1 MPRTFL
7 AGSSFLA
14 TCGALVVFMTVL
26 IMLFGPWIAPYGE
39 NQIVGPEFE
48 AWNDQFL
55 LGTDFQGRDF
65 YSLLIL
71 GTRTT
76 VGVALLATLPAFLLG
91 SAMGFLAGIE
101 SGWVDRTL
109 TWAADTIMAVPPFI
123 WLFML
128 TPGAYGLGT
137 SLVVG
142 VCAIIFA
149 APVYRLA
156 RALARNA
163 LSPTSDEPAG
173 APGDGSGRVFG
184 AKLWPRARQPIAV
197 EFGLRFC
204 AVYMFIN
211 AVSFLGMGIKGTAA
225 EWVSL
230 VVRNATLIT
239 FGDITP
245 LIPVAPL
252 IVVPLSVHFL
262 INAFRHPANEIYDTL
277 NLEIALPARPGAA
290 Q

>member
-1 MPRTFL
+1 MVRNFL
-7 AGSSFLA
+7 AGSSLLA
-14 TCGALVVFMTVL
+14 TCGALVIFMTVL

-39 NQIVGPEFE
+39 NQIVGSVYEP
-48 AWNDQFL
+48 WNDQFL
-55 LGTDFQGRDF
+55 FGTDFQGRDF
-65 YSLLIL
+65 YSRLIL
-71 GTRTT
+71 GTRST
-76 VGVALLATLPAFLLG
+76 VGVALLATLLAFFLG
-91 SAMGFLAGIE
+91 SAMGFLAGIKT
-101 SGWVDRTL
+101 GWVDRTL
-109 TWAADTIMAVPPFI
+109 SWAADTIMAVPPFI
-123 WLFML
+123 WLIML
-128 TPGAYGLGT
+128 VPGAWGLGS

-142 VCAIIFA
+142 VCAILFA

-163 LSPTSDEPAG
+163 LSPTSDEPTG

-184 AKLWPRARQPIAV
+184 AKLWPRARQPLAV

-204 AVYMFIN
+204 SVYMFIN
-211 AVSFLGMGIKGTAA
+211 AASFLGMGIKGTAA

-230 VVRNATLIT
+230 VVSNATLIT
-239 FGDITP
+239 FGDFTSY
-245 LIPVAPL
+245 IPVAAL

-290 Q
+290 R